1 MNSLEPLSRRTLLR
15 GAGAALG
22 LPYLERMVPR
32 RGVQDGPARMVFLFM
47 PNGVLPQAWTP
58 IDVGPAWSPTP
69 SLSPLTHHMART
81 QVLTGLRNKNSM
93 EGEGHY
99 VKTTALLSGEK
110 VHKTGG
116 RDLRVGTSVDQVA
129 AHAVGTET
137 RIPSLVLG
145 LEGVRH
151 AVDMGYS
158 TVYGSHIS
166 WRTPTQPAM
175 KETEPRL
182 VFDRLFRS
190 SKRRLGDSSVLDIVA
205 EETASLQRKLGGADT
220 DKLGEY
226 LESVRELER
235 RLERFETSMEG
246 VPSEEPADPGHHEV
260 RSEWFLDLIALA
272 IEADST
278 RVASLMFGNAVGGTN
293 FSFIDGVEG
302 GHHHLSHHEKDPSKM
317 DQYQR
322 INRWHV
328 ARMAGLLD
336 RLSVKREL
344 DGDLLDRTMVFLGS
358 GLRDGDRHDPNDL
371 PILLAGG
378 QALGVA
384 AGEHRRYRKNTPL
397 CELYIS
403 MLKAFGVPTS
413 TFGDAEQPLRG
424 VLTV

>member
-272 IEADST
+272 DVHS
-278 RVASLMFGNAVGGTN
+278 RLHQWV
-293 FSFIDGVEG
+293 FI
-302 GHHHLSHHEKDPSKM
+302 
-317 DQYQR
+317 
-322 INRWHV
+322 
-328 ARMAGLLD
+328 
-336 RLSVKREL
+336 
-344 DGDLLDRTMVFLGS
+344 
-358 GLRDGDRHDPNDL
+358 
-371 PILLAGG
+371 G
-378 QALGVA
+378 Q
-384 AGEHRRYRKNTPL
+384 
-397 CELYIS
+397 
-403 MLKAFGVPTS
+403 
-413 TFGDAEQPLRG
+413 
-424 VLTV
+424 

>member
-1 MNSLEPLSRRTLLR
+1 MTTLEPLSRRTLLR
-15 GAGAALG
+15 GAGAAIG
-22 LPYLERMVPR
+22 LPYFERMIPR
-32 RGVQDGPARMVFLFM
+32 RGLPEAPPRMVFLFM
-47 PNGVLPQAWTP
+47 PNGVLPEAWTP
-58 IDVGPAWSPTP
+58 NEVGPAWSPTP
-69 SLSPLTHHMART
+69 SLAPLTHHMGRT
-81 QVLTGLRNKNSM
+81 QILSGLSNKNSM

-99 VKTTALLSGEK
+99 VKTTALLSGER

-129 AHAVGTET
+129 AHVVGPET
-137 RIPSLVLG
+137 RLPSLVLG

-166 WRTPTQPAM
+166 WRSPTQPAT

-190 SKRRLGDSSVLDIVA
+190 SKRKPGERSVLDLVA
-205 EETASLQRKLGGADT
+205 EETSSLQRRLGGADV

-226 LESVRELER
+226 LESVRSLER
-235 RLERFETSMEG
+235 RLESFEDSLEG
-246 VPSEEPADPGHHEV
+246 VPPEEPEDPGHHEV

-272 IEADST
+272 FETDST

-293 FSFIDGVEG
+293 FSFLDGVEG
-302 GHHHLSHHEKDPSKM
+302 GHHHLSHHERDPSKM

-328 ARMAGLLD
+328 ERMAGLLD
-336 RLSVKREL
+336 RLSGRREG
-344 DGDLLDRTMVFLGS
+344 DGDLLGRTMVFFGS

-384 AGEHRRYRKNTPL
+384 AGAHRRYSKGTPL
-397 CELYIS
+397 CSLYVS
-403 MLKAFGVPTS
+403 MLRAFGMS
-413 TFGDAEQPLRG
+413 CDSFGDAGAPLAD
-424 VLTV
+424 VLIS